1 MCKHKELV
9 RIEFFWELSWVVGE
23 TWLLSLVL
31 RYSSVSTF
39 TLGEVKL

>member
-31 RYSSVSTF
+31 ISQV